1 MFILDIGTVPTVC
14 YCVLVI
20 VISFALECYTGYTLT
35 LQRKFSML
43 DGAIHKSNSTILIS
57 YYFGNVLN
65 QLKYNTVRAG
75 LIRLYLFRF
84 ANYSTRDGMVLF
96 FLSFQW

>member
-43 DGAIHKSNSTILIS
+43 DGAIHKSNSTMLIS
-57 YYFGNVLN
+57 YYFGNGIESIEV
-65 QLKYNTVRAG
+65 QYGKSWP
-75 LIRLYLFRF
+75 
-84 ANYSTRDGMVLF
+84 YSFVFIQVCKL
-96 FLSFQW
+96 